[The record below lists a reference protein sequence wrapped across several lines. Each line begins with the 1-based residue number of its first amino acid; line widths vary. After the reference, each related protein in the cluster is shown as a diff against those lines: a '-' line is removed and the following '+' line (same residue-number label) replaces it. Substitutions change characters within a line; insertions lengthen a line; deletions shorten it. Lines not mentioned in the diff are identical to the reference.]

1 MGTAPPPP
9 EQQWEALEEHF
20 ADNGFCVVRGVL
32 AQAELEEMRA
42 GLALDRRKHPAEWIN
57 YGQSRDGGAIGESG
71 RWQSGNIL
79 DHATC
84 YDRMVAHPG
93 VLPLVRRLLGGN
105 PCVGG
110 VGACIRDAV
119 LDEAPPRFGQVWPP
133 GTAAVA
139 PWPDQPDAPNQ
150 ILWQMWHREMGGM
163 ILTTHP
169 LCCPNVQV
177 RFQLDGK
184 FTQS

>member
-1 MGTAPPPP
+1 MD
-9 EQQWEALEEHF
+9 QL
-20 ADNGFCVVRGVL
+20 
-32 AQAELEEMRA
+32 
-42 GLALDRRKHPAEWIN
+42 
-57 YGQSRDGGAIGESG
+57 GQSRDGGAIGESG